1 MQEENQIPTP
11 VPESATPVVSVP
23 VPVQPEAQATS
34 ASSTGDIGPM
44 EYASFWQRFAASS
57 VDGLLM
63 AVILVPLGMF
73 LGISNTLSQGAER
86 GTSLLVFILP
96 VYLLAYAYSPFMIG
110 KYSATLGKMAVHIKV
125 VDANGQRPSWG
136 TAISREIVGR
146 LVSGLIPFAIGY
158 LWMLWDSQKQ
168 TVHDKIAG
176 TYVVKIK

>member
-11 VPESATPVVSVP
+11 VPENTTPVVSVP
-23 VPVQPEAQATS
+23 VPVQSEAQP
-34 ASSTGDIGPM
+34 ASSTGDTGPM
-44 EYASFWQRFAASS
+44 EYASFWQRFAASL
-57 VDGLLM
+57 VDGFL
-63 AVILVPLGMF
+63 VVGILF
-73 LGISNTLSQGAER
+73 LVVFVLAGVGGVLSPER
-86 GTSLLVFILP
+86 DTAFLVFILP
-96 VYLLAYAYSPFMIG
+96 MYLLVYAYSPFMIG
-110 KYSATLGKMAVHIKV
+110 RYGATLGKMAVHIKV

-176 TYVVKIK
+176 TYIVKTK